1 MSEREGELILGGWE
15 PDAEP
20 DWAPFPGPATA
31 RSRLRVAVESE
42 AYAGVVAHARQ
53 SLQAEVCGVLVG
65 RVGQD
70 ERGLYLRITDLIQ
83 GEETSAGSKHVTFT
97 QETWTRI
104 HETLERD
111 HRGAGIVGWYHSHP
125 GFGVEFSEMDR
136 FIHENFFPGPGRVA
150 LVTDPLGGEDA
161 FIVNTEQGIHYLER
175 VWIDGRER
183 RCFQP
188 AAPSAPHAQGP
199 SADPLL
205 LEQLHARMAQLI
217 QVVDTMQNSW
227 YRLMLTVGVVVV
239 TVAIAAGV
247 WTVIQARLSDRKPP
261 ERLDVVPV
269 AVTIEGEEVLLGV
282 ELEKWRIPTALRSD
296 MQKALEKAEKRLL
309 EQQLE
314 IERLEQENLLMK
326 QLLLEIEAQ
335 LGALPAPAKPKP
347 DGAER

>member
-1 MSEREGELILGGWE
+1 MSERERDVVLGGWE
-15 PDAEP
+15 PEEEP
-20 DWAPFPGPATA
+20 EWASFPGPAGA
-31 RSRLRVAVESE
+31 EAHLRVALEGE

-70 ERGLYLRITDLIQ
+70 ERGPYLRITGLIV

-97 QETWTRI
+97 QQTWTRI
-104 HETLERD
+104 HQTLERE
-111 HRGAGIVGWYHSHP
+111 HRGGRIVGWYHSHP

-161 FIVNTEQGIHYLER
+161 FIVNTEQGIRYLER

-188 AAPSAPHAQGP
+188 ARPSASQARG
-199 SADPLL
+199 SEADPQL
-205 LEQLHARMAQLI
+205 LELLHARMAQLI
-217 QVVDTMQNSW
+217 QVIDTMQNSW
-227 YRLMLTVGVVVV
+227 YRMMLTVGVVVV
-239 TVAIAAGV
+239 TVVIAAGV
-247 WTVIQARLSDRKPP
+247 WTVIQARLSDRRPP

-269 AVTIEGEEVLLGV
+269 AVNIEGEEVLLGV
-282 ELEKWRIPTALRSD
+282 ELEKWRIPSALRSD
-296 MQKALEKAEKRLL
+296 MQRSLDKAEKKLL

-314 IERLEQENLLMK
+314 IQQLEQENLLMK

-335 LGALPAPAKPKP
+335 LGALPAPANPKP